1 MEYDNT
7 NKVAIFKHDQKG
19 NDKAPMYKG
28 TLNVEGKEYEI
39 SLWVK
44 ESPKAGKYFQGSIQT
59 KLQAKAD
66 QLQSGLSSNVGSDG
80 LPF

>member
-1 MEYDNT
+1 MYDNT

-28 TLNVEGKEYEI
+28 TLNVEGKDYDI

-44 ESPKAGKYFQGSIQT
+44 ESDKAGKYFQGSISIKQPKENAPT
-59 KLQAKAD
+59 PPQNENTND
-66 QLQSGLSSNVGSDG
+66 

>member
-1 MEYDNT
+1 MYDNT

-19 NDKAPMYKG
+19 NDKAPSYKG
-28 TLNVEGKEYEI
+28 TLNVEGKDYDI

-44 ESPKAGKYFQGSIQT
+44 ESDRAGKYFQGSISIKQPKESAPT
-59 KLQAKAD
+59 PTQNENTND
-66 QLQSGLSSNVGSDG
+66 

>member
-1 MEYDNT
+1 MYDNT

-19 NDKAPMYKG
+19 NDKAPSYKG
-28 TLNVEGKEYEI
+28 TLNVEGKDYDI

-44 ESPKAGKYFQGSIQT
+44 ESDKAGKYFQGSISIKQPKESAPT
-59 KLQAKAD
+59 PPQNENTND
-66 QLQSGLSSNVGSDG
+66 